1 MPGPLYSSSVGYI
14 GETFFTIRLD
24 QALGP
29 LPEASAF
36 YVQVNGSDVT
46 VTSVVADADA
56 QAVRVYFSGQL
67 LAGDIIDFNY
77 FDPTGGDDALAIQGL
92 DGADAIGFGNSL
104 VVSIGRPGPSAP
116 AAPTLDAGSDTG
128 VAGDRITS
136 DTTPTISGTAVAGY
150 TVKIYDTDGT
160 TLLGTTTAN
169 GSGAWSFTPSALSA
183 GTHTLRV
190 TQTDGSANTSPLSA
204 GLNLTIDATAPA
216 APSAPDMAAASDTGA
231 SGTDNITNDATPTF
245 TGTAEAGATVRLYD
259 TDGTTE
265 LGSAVATGGAW
276 SITSSALSSGSHT
289 VTATAT
295 DLAGNVSAA
304 GSGLAITI
312 DTTAPTLAIT
322 SSASSLKAGETA
334 TITFTFSEAASGFT
348 VGDISLSGGT
358 LSGFSGSG
366 LLYTATFT
374 PTASVNAGTA
384 IVSVAAGSYM
394 DVAGNVGGAGV
405 GPALSYDTL
414 APVAPSAP
422 DLTAGS
428 DDGGSSS
435 DNITTVTTPIFTG
448 TAEAGT
454 TVRLYDTDGTTVL
467 GSAVATGGN
476 WSITS
481 SALSVGTHTVTASA
495 TDAAGNVSPLS
506 SGLSVTINAPAV
518 TPTPQPTPAVIVEVT
533 PSGTIFTGDA
543 TANFILPSGQ
553 GSDTVFG
560 GGGDDRIYGG
570 EGGDLLQGNQDDD
583 YITGGAG
590 DDIVRGGQGSDF
602 LHGNQGDDVLFG
614 DLGSDTV
621 SGGQGGDFV
630 HGNAG
635 ADVLFGDLG
644 DDTLLGG
651 RDDDVIHGGDGA
663 DFLSGDLGD
672 DVLVGGAGA
681 DLFSFIGGA
690 GRDVVIDFS
699 RAEGDRIALSV
710 GQAADFQALSS
721 KMAMV
726 GGDTVITLGAQT
738 IVLAGVSMSSLTA
751 QDFVFG

>member
-1 MPGPLYSSSVGYI
+1 MPSPLYSSSVGYI
-14 GETFFTIRLD
+14 SESFFTIRLNE
-24 QALGP
+24 ALGP

-36 YVQVNGSDVT
+36 YVQVNGFDVT
-46 VTSVVADADA
+46 VTSVVADADT
-56 QAVRVYFSGQL
+56 QALRVYFSGHL

-77 FDPTGGDDALAIQGL
+77 FDPTVGDDAFAIQGL

-116 AAPTLDAGSDTG
+116 AAPTLDVSSDTG
-128 VAGDRITS
+128 VVGDGITS
-136 DTTPTISGTAVAGY
+136 DATPTVSGTAVAGY
-150 TVKIYDTDGT
+150 TVKVYDTDGT

-169 GSGAWSFTPSALSA
+169 GSGAWSFTPIALSA
-183 GTHTLRV
+183 GAHTLRV
-190 TQTDGSANTSPLSA
+190 TQTDGSNNTSPLSA
-204 GLNLTIDATAPA
+204 GLNLTIDTTAPA
-216 APSAPDMAAASDTGA
+216 APSAPDLASASDTGA
-231 SGTDNITNDATPTF
+231 FGTDNLTNDATPTF

-265 LGSAVATGGAW
+265 LGSAVATGGVW

-295 DLAGNVSAA
+295 DPAGNVSAA

-312 DTTAPTLAIT
+312 DTTAPTLSIS
-322 SSASSLKAGETA
+322 SSAASLKAGETA
-334 TITFTFSEAASGFT
+334 TITFTFSETVSGFNAA
-348 VGDISLSGGT
+348 DISLTGGT
-358 LSGFSGSG
+358 LSGFSGGG
-366 LLYTATFT
+366 LVYSATFT
-374 PTASVNAGTA
+374 PTAGVNVGTA
-384 IVSVAAGSYM
+384 TLSVAAGSYI
-394 DVAGNVGGAGV
+394 DVAGNAGGAGV

-422 DLTAGS
+422 DLAAGS
-428 DDGGSSS
+428 DDGGSST
-435 DNITTVTTPIFTG
+435 DNITTVTTPTFTG
-448 TAEAGT
+448 TAEAGA

-481 SALSVGTHTVTASA
+481 SALSVGTHTVTAYA
-495 TDAAGNVSPLS
+495 TDAAGNVSPVS
-506 SGLSVTINAPAV
+506 SGLSVTINGPAV
-518 TPTPQPTPAVIVEVT
+518 TPTPQPTPAVTVEVT

-543 TANFILPSGQ
+543 SANFILSSGQ
-553 GSDTVFG
+553 GADTVFG

-570 EGGDLLQGNQDDD
+570 GSGDLLQGNQGDD

-614 DLGSDTV
+614 DLGSD
-621 SGGQGGDFV
+621 SIAGGQGNDFA

-635 ADVLFGDLG
+635 DDMLIGDLG

-651 RDDDVIHGGDGA
+651 RDDDVVHGGDGA

-681 DLFSFIGGA
+681 DLFSFIGGE
-690 GRDVVIDFS
+690 GRDVVVDFS
-699 RAEGDRIALSV
+699 RAEGDRIVLSV
-710 GQAADFQALSS
+710 SQAADFQALSG

-726 GGDTVITLGAQT
+726 DGDTVITLGAQT
-738 IVLAGVSMSSLTA
+738 IVLAGVSMSGLSA
-751 QDFVFG
+751 QDFVFV